1 MIENRFQKISYKPI
15 QDLLELNECLKEKV
29 FENFGKSFN
38 VPTEKGEQLG
48 IRSIL

>member
-15 QDLLELNECLKEKV
+15 QDLLELNEFLEERV

-38 VPTEKGEQLG
+38 VPTEKD
-48 IRSIL
+48 